1 MPSSE
6 SIKSNT
12 PSLEPEIL
20 SPSAQLRLSEW
31 EAKQNLE
38 EIQLARLEGIAKLMD
53 ARFHLPILPIPI
65 GLDIIVGLIPGIG
78 DTISLGV
85 SGVIVAGC
93 RRLGISKLHLMQMG
107 INIFIDW
114 LIGLVPIIGDL
125 FDIGW
130 QGNLRNMRIARAE
143 LETRWD
149 REYEAILIDDEQS
162 PKSFKI

>member
-6 SIKSNT
+6 SIKSNR

-31 EAKQNLE
+31 EAKQDLE
-38 EIQLARLEGIAKLMD
+38 EMQLARLEALAKLMD

-65 GLDIIVGLIPGIG
+65 GLDTIVGLIPGIG

-107 INIFIDW
+107 VNIFIDW

-130 QGNLRNMRIARAE
+130 QGNIRNVRIARAQ
-143 LETRWD
+143 LEDRWET
-149 REYEAILIDDEQS
+149 EYAQIIEEA
-162 PKSFKI
+162 